1 MLRSLIAQLVEP
13 RHRSTALTAA
23 AILETIGSAIGGP
36 SFAVCFRLGLSL
48 SGGGRDELVL
58 RWIGLPF
65 GIGAGL
71 LSVAL
76 VILLT
81 IRIS

>member
-23 AILETIGSAIGGP
+23 ALLGTIGSAIGGP
-36 SFAVCFRLGLSL
+36 SFALCFRLGLSFAD
-48 SGGGRDELVL
+48 GGHNGPDM

-65 GIGAGL
+65 GVAAGL
-71 LSVAL
+71 LSLTL
-76 VILLT
+76 VILFRVH
-81 IRIS
+81 IA